1 MIGIGMELL
10 LLHALPL
17 DGTMWAKQMDL
28 LPGATHAPTLYD
40 FGDNIGSWAEN
51 ALSLTTAKRLVVVGC
66 SVGGSCALEVIA
78 LAPERVHALILIG
91 TKAWRRRDLAYHSS
105 VLQMLY
111 EEGLEFAW
119 QKSWSPLLSRAASP
133 ETIERT
139 KKIALRQSLEDVARG
154 VRVFH
159 TRPSRDEVLSSFSG
173 PVAIITGSE
182 DTAPGIEISRKQ
194 AVMARNGLLY
204 VVPECGHYVPIEQ
217 PEVLNSIIRQTL
229 ETA

>member
-1 MIGIGMELL
+1 MELL

-66 SVGGSCALEVIA
+66 SVGGSCALEVAA
-78 LAPERVHALILIG
+78 LAPERVQALILIG

-105 VLQMLY
+105 VLKMLN

-119 QKSWSPLLSRAASP
+119 QKSWSPLLSRVASP

-154 VRVFH
+154 VKVFH
-159 TRPSRDEVLSSFSG
+159 TRPSRDDVLSSFSG

-194 AVMARNGLLY
+194 ALCM
-204 VVPECGHYVPIEQ
+204 
-217 PEVLNSIIRQTL
+217 
-229 ETA
+229 